1 MKKFVLITLSVSG
14 DEYIYF
20 IEHPKMPTRKQLQ
33 KWLAFNGNSAYDV
46 EDDYGYELVSRIEEI
61 TTFQT
66 L

>member
-1 MKKFVLITLSVSG
+1 MKKFVLTTLSESG

-20 IEHPKMPTRKQLQ
+20 IEHPKMPTRKRLQ
-33 KWLAFNGNSAYDV
+33 KWLAVNGTDI
-46 EDDYGYELVSRIEEI
+46 EDDYCYERVNRIEEI

>member
-1 MKKFVLITLSVSG
+1 MKKFVLITLSESG

-33 KWLAFNGNSAYDV
+33 KWLAFNGNDV
-46 EDDYGYELVSRIEEI
+46 EDDYCYERVSRIEEI